1 MKICYICN
9 EYPPAPHGGIGS
21 FVHGLGRRLAASGQA
36 IFVIGYHPGI
46 KTAEWS
52 SEDGV
57 RVLRLPEMP
66 PSWLRLNWGR
76 WNVDYADLT
85 RRRALARAVADT
97 VRAQRID
104 LVESYDWSGPLWF
117 APHHPLIVRLH
128 GANTAHACYEGH
140 QPSRMLRGLEKRN
153 VAMADRLIAVSRH
166 IGQATLAALGLAG
179 REFEV
184 IPNGV
189 DTELFRPQAV
199 DRNPLEVLYVGSVTR
214 RKGVKDLLAAAPEIL
229 RQVPDARF
237 RFVGNVP
244 EGAPENGFLADQL
257 DAMTPDYRERFEFT
271 GRVPQSELPRYYSS
285 AAVVV
290 IPSRAEAFGLTCAEA
305 MACGA
310 AVVMTSL
317 ASGPELVEHEK
328 SGLLA
333 NPKDSRDLSS
343 AIIRLLTQPRLR
355 KSLGAAA
362 RQRARTHFDLVQTAK
377 RNLDFYQAAT
387 QIYCG
392 LART

>member
-1 MKICYICN
+1 MKICYVCN

-21 FVHGLGRRLAASGQA
+21 FVHGLGRRLAAIGQT
-36 IFVIGYHPGI
+36 IIVIGYHPGI

-57 RVLRLPEMP
+57 RVLRLPEMA
-66 PSWLRLNWGR
+66 PSWLRLSWGR
-76 WNVDYADLT
+76 WNVDYADLA
-85 RRRALARAVADT
+85 RRRALSRAVADA
-97 VRAQRID
+97 VRTHRID

-117 APHHPLIVRLH
+117 APHHPLVVRLH
-128 GANTAHACYEGH
+128 GANTAYACYEGH
-140 QPSRMLRGLEKRN
+140 RPSRMLRGLEKRN

-166 IGQATLAALGLAG
+166 IGQTTLAALELAG

-189 DTELFRPQAV
+189 DTELFCPQAV

-214 RKGVKDLLAAAPEIL
+214 RKGVKDLLAAAPEVL

-244 EGAPENGFLADQL
+244 GGALESGFLADQL
-257 DAMTPDYRERFEFT
+257 GAMPPDYRKRFEFT
-271 GRVPQSELPRYYSS
+271 GRVPQSELPQYYSR

-290 IPSRAEAFGLTCAEA
+290 MPSRAEAFGLTCAEA

-317 ASGPELVEHEK
+317 ASGPELVEHGRT
-328 SGLLA
+328 GLLA
-333 NPKDSRDLSS
+333 NPASPAELTE
-343 AIIRLLTQPRLR
+343 AITLLLKNERLR
-355 KSLGAAA
+355 QELGSAA
-362 RQRARTHFDLVQTAK
+362 RKGALGSFDLASHAR
-377 RNLDFYQAAT
+377 RNLDFYQ
-387 QIYCG
+387 QVLHG
-392 LART
+392 EVVRG